1 MHKYFDILFIIV
13 SYFSWNNNCLE
24 VVLLLL
30 VISCVQDVINL
41 VEKVFCVNSLI
52 NPAIIGNSVPVQ
64 NVSRSALL
72 PSNSTIPDASTSD
85 SVANEN
91 TLEISLSRALSEE
104 ALDVESLQ
112 LSTSIDISEQNL
124 QKPGVVW
131 LSVMILHGAK
141 LRSPIQPLI

>member
-1 MHKYFDILFIIV
+1 M
-13 SYFSWNNNCLE
+13 
-24 VVLLLL
+24 
-30 VISCVQDVINL
+30 
-41 VEKVFCVNSLI
+41 EKVFCVNSLI